1 MATGFASKMT
11 VVFFEIVIILLLVLL
26 NGFFAMSELAVVSSR
41 IGRLKQMANEGS
53 RGARAA
59 IMLADDPGRFLPTVQ
74 IGITLI
80 GVLAGAFS
88 GATLAQEIER
98 WLIDVPV
105 LGQFA
110 SGLAIAI
117 VVIGITYLSLIFGEL
132 VPKRIALTD
141 AERVAALVARAL
153 ALLSRLTAPV
163 VWFLRHS
170 SDAVLRMLGLPTTRQ
185 VTITD
190 EEVRAL
196 VTEGA
201 AAGVFEPA
209 ERDMIDGV
217 MRLADRPVR
226 SIMTPRVDVVW
237 LDLADSE
244 EEIRKTII
252 ESMRSRFPVG
262 RGEIDAVEGVVHA
275 KDLLDRA
282 LAGQPFDLAACARQ
296 PLFVHEGTPVLKLL
310 ELFRSSTLHI
320 ALVVDEYGSFE
331 GIVTT
336 ADILAAIAG
345 EFQEA
350 EGEAESAAVRRDDG
364 SWLIDGAID
373 IDQLERYL
381 DRRDLKSNDDYH
393 TLAGFILWELGHL
406 PKVGERLDWKD
417 LRFEVVDM
425 DGRRIDRVLISQIP
439 EDRPENERG

>member
-1 MATGFASKMT
+1 VLPVFAKKMT
-11 VVFFEIVIILLLVLL
+11 LLFFDVVIIVLLVLL
-26 NGFFAMSELAVVSSR
+26 NGFFAMSELSVVSSR
-41 IGRLKQMANEGS
+41 RGRLKQMAKEGS

-59 IMLADDPGRFLPTVQ
+59 ITLVDDPGRFLPTVQ
-74 IGITLI
+74 IGITMI

-88 GATLAQEIER
+88 GATLAREIEV
-98 WLIDVPV
+98 WLSDVPV
-105 LGQFA
+105 LGPFA
-110 SGLAIAI
+110 NGLAIAI

-141 AERVAALVARAL
+141 AERVAALVSRVL
-153 ALLSRLTAPV
+153 ALLSRLTAPL

-190 EEVRAL
+190 EEVRGL
-196 VTEGA
+196 VAEGA

-237 LDLADSE
+237 LDLSDSE
-244 EEIRKTII
+244 EEIRKSII
-252 ESMRSRFPVG
+252 ESARSRFPVG
-262 RGEIDAVEGVVHA
+262 RGEIEAVEGVVHA
-275 KDLLDRA
+275 KDLLDRMM
-282 LAGQPFDLAACARQ
+282 AGRPFDLAACIRQ
-296 PLFVHEGTPVLKLL
+296 PLFIHEGTPVLKLL
-310 ELFRSSTLHI
+310 DLFRSSTMHI
-320 ALVVDEYGSFE
+320 ALVVDEYGGFE
-331 GIVTT
+331 GVVTT

-345 EFQEA
+345 EFQDD
-350 EGEAESAAVRRDDG
+350 EGEGESAAVRRDDG
-364 SWLIDGAID
+364 SWLIDGSID

-393 TLAGFILWELGHL
+393 TLAGFVLWELGHL
-406 PKVGERLDWKD
+406 PKIGERVDWKD

-425 DGRRIDRVLISQIP
+425 DGRRIDRVLVSQIP
-439 EDRPENERG
+439 GDHPANERG

>member
-1 MATGFASKMT
+1 MT

-41 IGRLKQMANEGS
+41 KGRLKQMANEGR

-59 IMLADDPGRFLPTVQ
+59 ITLADDPGRFLPTVQ

-88 GATLAQEIER
+88 GATLAQEIGR
-98 WLIDVPV
+98 WLIDIPV

-110 SGLAIAI
+110 KGLGIAI

-141 AERVAALVARAL
+141 AERVATLVSRVL
-153 ALLSRLTAPV
+153 ALLSRLAAPA

-170 SDAVLRMLGLPTTRQ
+170 SDAVLRMLRLPTTRQ

-196 VTEGA
+196 VSEGA

-209 ERDMIDGV
+209 ERDMIEGV

-237 LDLADSE
+237 LDLSDSE
-244 EEIRKTII
+244 EDIRKSII
-252 ESMRSRFPVG
+252 ESVRSRFPVG

-275 KDLLDRA
+275 KDLLDRMM
-282 LAGQPFDLAACARQ
+282 AGQPFDLTACIRQ

-310 ELFRSSTLHI
+310 ELFRSSTIHM

-331 GIVTT
+331 GIVTP

-345 EFQEA
+345 EFLED
-350 EGEAESAAVRRDDG
+350 EGGAGSAAVRRDDG
-364 SWLIDGAID
+364 SWLIDGGTD

-393 TLAGFILWELGHL
+393 TLAGFVLWELGHL
-406 PKVGERLDWKD
+406 PKVGERFDWKN

-425 DGRRIDRVLISQIP
+425 DGRRIDRVLISQLP
-439 EDRPENERG
+439 EDRPENAD